1 MHHVRGPNLWTWVP
15 VTEVWVDL
23 GILEDHPSDTIPGYY
38 ERLVEWLPG
47 LIEHRCSVGERG
59 GFLQR
64 VQRGTWAGH
73 VMEHV
78 SLELQTLAGIDDKF
92 FGFGRAREISERG
105 VYKVV
110 ISTPDA
116 IIGKTLDG
124 RITSWNEAAERLFGY
139 SATEAIGQQ
148 VQMLLPADRLD
159 EEMRI
164 LGDLALGRLID
175 RKSTRLNSS
184 H

>member
-1 MHHVRGPNLWTWVP
+1 VP

-23 GILEDHPSDTIPGYY
+23 GVLEDHPSDTIPGYY

-64 VQRGTWAGH
+64 VKRGTWAGH

-116 IIGKTLDG
+116 VIGRTTL
-124 RITSWNEAAERLFGY
+124 TAARDLVM
-139 SATEAIGQQ
+139 AA
-148 VQMLLPADRLD
+148 MND
-159 EEMRI
+159 EPF
-164 LGDLALGRLID
+164 DV
-175 RKSTRLNSS
+175 KSVVDQFVFIKNLCKAKSS
-184 H
+184 EH